1 MSDNQFNY
9 SGINYQGRS
18 LHDIIKNQ
26 ENIINQLKLQIQ
38 IYEKNNQE
46 QNRKLSKHDSLLIDY
61 NSLLKNYSQV
71 EKELTIAK
79 NEIIQ

>member
-38 IYEKNNQE
+38 VQKKK
-46 QNRKLSKHDSLLIDY
+46 KLIVTLLLIF
-61 NSLLKNYSQV
+61 
-71 EKELTIAK
+71 LTK
-79 NEIIQ
+79 K